1 MYYFSIV
8 IAITG
13 LVTYQV
19 AMKAA
24 PRDVNPWWL
33 LAVAYGLAAVAC
45 AVVGFAWRQFV
56 APGELAP
63 SVAHVV
69 PVLYIGGTVIL
80 IEIGYLLVYRSGWS
94 ISVAPALAQAVT
106 LSMLLFLGLLL
117 FGEKI
122 TLAKSAGLVL
132 CLAGIFLLTRK
143 ADAPQPGSGAASVEV
158 RQ

>member
-56 APGELAP
+56 APGEHAP

-106 LSMLLFLGLLL
+106 LSMLLFLGLL
-117 FGEKI
+117 
-122 TLAKSAGLVL
+122 GLL
-132 CLAGIFLLTRK
+132 IELRLLLVCRL
-143 ADAPQPGSGAASVEV
+143 
-158 RQ
+158 